1 MIRTLPERPYKQ
13 HLRTALTLLL
23 DLIVTAAILLS
34 IYYFN
39 YLVPHR
45 FDTSHIVYNSAAVSD
60 GSGALSASG
69 STGKETITY
78 YIADVYTSNINC
90 FRTYFAQ
97 DTYGAGYTEHL
108 TKMSRDVHS
117 ILAMNGDSYCYNRQ
131 HTAGILIRNGTLYR
145 SEPTTSDVCIL
156 YPVQSVQCV
165 DCHRTGPCGCM
176 VQHDVYLHYRSQH
189 PDRNCTGTARQ
200 KTGGKAFAFI
210 CTHRQGNP

>member
-69 STGKETITY
+69 STGQDLSQQSTTLGRQKGSEGKTIP
-78 YIADVYTSNINC
+78 V
-90 FRTYFAQ
+90 
-97 DTYGAGYTEHL
+97 L
-108 TKMSRDVHS
+108 TLPANLLPSFQIRS
-117 ILAMNGDSYCYNRQ
+117 FQ
-131 HTAGILIRNGTLYR
+131 PQILIGAKIFLFR
-145 SEPTTSDVCIL
+145 SHPTRWAPAKT
-156 YPVQSVQCV
+156 
-165 DCHRTGPCGCM
+165 
-176 VQHDVYLHYRSQH
+176 RS
-189 PDRNCTGTARQ
+189 PT
-200 KTGGKAFAFI
+200 I
-210 CTHRQGNP
+210 